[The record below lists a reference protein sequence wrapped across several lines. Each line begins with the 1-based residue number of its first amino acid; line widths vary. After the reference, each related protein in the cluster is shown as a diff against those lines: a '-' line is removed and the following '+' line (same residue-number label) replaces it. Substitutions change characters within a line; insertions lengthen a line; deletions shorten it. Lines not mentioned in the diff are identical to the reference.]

1 MTLTSKNIKTSIS
14 SLKFGVL
21 ALALSFGITACGGG
35 SDGPQNYPTSQDS
48 SSDYDS
54 DEDSPG
60 FMDILPIP
68 GFGGDKDKIPGG
80 KAPVLGV
87 NTYLWRA
94 TLDTLSFMPMLSADP
109 TGGVIISDWYADPQ
123 TPGERF
129 KVTVYILDQRLR
141 ADGIRV
147 SVFKQKKQGS
157 SWADSAINPET
168 PAQLED
174 AILTRARQLRVAQ
187 FDE

>member
-1 MTLTSKNIKTSIS
+1 MTITSDFINTGMK
-14 SLKFGVL
+14 SLKPGI
-21 ALALSFGITACGGG
+21 LALSLSFGLAACGGG
-35 SDGPQNYPTSQDS
+35 NDSPSNYPTSQNSTSELETEGDS
-48 SSDYDS
+48 GS
-54 DEDSPG
+54 
-60 FMDILPIP
+60 FFDIIP
-68 GFGGDKDKIPGG
+68 GVGGNKKDIPGG
-80 KAPVLGV
+80 TAPVLGV

-157 SWADSAINPET
+157 GWADSAIDPET